1 MFRFQRAVKLPL
13 RERTIMQ
20 SPRFLTKWLPTSP
33 GRFTALNKMYRE
45 CCQADRFC
53 CAQIQPAQANFD
65 ERLLLLVWLSS
76 SSRGPTNRDN
86 RNCSEGFVDSFHVT
100 VSCAVD

>member
-1 MFRFQRAVKLPL
+1 
-13 RERTIMQ
+13 
-20 SPRFLTKWLPTSP
+20 
-33 GRFTALNKMYRE
+33 MYRE
-45 CCQADRFC
+45 CRQADRFC
-53 CAQIQPAQANFD
+53 CAQIQPAQAIFD

-100 VSCAVD
+100 VSCAVDSSGIEPAAVRNKRRPRVSSSSSLNG